1 MAAARAASLLGP
13 QPLVACNVYVSA
25 GRPQHADLLLRL
37 LSNAQGQCH
46 SLRAVNATEKIVVV
60 HAYADGPY
68 DRSSFHLAG
77 QPDPV
82 VAVASELAK
91 GAIQGLLA
99 TPPCEEED
107 QDASRH
113 PFVGMVDHV
122 AVMPLD
128 ETNHTVHSDMGGDS
142 YKPTGWAARRIGS
155 VLDQLGVEVH
165 YYGDAH
171 PEGTPL
177 ATVRREQTSFFRS
190 GGLGDSSPSNSRV
203 GVSTVGAP
211 PSFVENFNVRLR
223 TDFRQTARSLTWA
236 LRGRNGG
243 LQGVEALTLPYTEG
257 RYEVACNLL
266 RPDVVSVK
274 AIEAKVNEWAS
285 QTMKA
290 SPSHTLVE
298 KAYRVGT
305 TVEQCLE
312 ALSLSDSLESATE
325 YDDAV
330 MERFRGYIMNE
341 G

>member
-1 MAAARAASLLGP
+1 
-13 QPLVACNVYVSA
+13 
-25 GRPQHADLLLRL
+25 
-37 LSNAQGQCH
+37 
-46 SLRAVNATEKIVVV
+46 
-60 HAYADGPY
+60 
-68 DRSSFHLAG
+68 LAG
-77 QPDPV
+77 QPYPI
-82 VAVASELAK
+82 VAVASKWLAK
-91 GAIQGLLA
+91 GAIQDLLA
-99 TPPCEEED
+99 TLPCYQQH
-107 QDASRH
+107 QDASRRH
-113 PFVGMVDHV
+113 PFIRIVNHV
-122 AVMPLD
+122 VIMPVD
-128 ETNHTVHSDMGGDS
+128 ETNHTVH
-142 YKPTGWAARRIGS
+142 YWYGWAARRIGS
-155 VLDQLGVEVH
+155 VLDQLGVEVQ